1 MMVVQKVLLRVENLE
16 QLWVVMMVEVKEFET
31 VVALAAKKVA

>member
-1 MMVVQKVLLRVENLE
+1 MVVQKVLLRVENLE

-31 VVALAAKKVA
+31 VVTSAAKKVA